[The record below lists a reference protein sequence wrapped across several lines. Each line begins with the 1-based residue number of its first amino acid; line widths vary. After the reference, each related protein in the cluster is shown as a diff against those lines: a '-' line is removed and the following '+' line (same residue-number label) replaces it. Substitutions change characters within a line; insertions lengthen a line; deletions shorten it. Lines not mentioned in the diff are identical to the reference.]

1 MKRVSVL
8 LSLAAIVACDA
19 RESPTMDVPMDVPI
33 PFVSLTASEA
43 DLTAE
48 GVRQERESV
57 IRTILE
63 RLPPL
68 PDDDLLLQSLRG
80 ESNAVVISAPD
91 DEKLAALIGRA
102 YALLARERE
111 LNLKRSG
118 TEGDEFLEP
127 EDVNR

>member
-1 MKRVSVL
+1 M
-8 LSLAAIVACDA
+8 SLAAIVACDA
-19 RESPTMDVPMDVPI
+19 PTRESPTMDVPI
-33 PFVSLTASEA
+33 PCVSLTASEA

-68 PDDDLLLQSLRG
+68 PDDHVLLQSLRG
-80 ESNAVVISAPD
+80 ESNAVAVSAPD

-102 YALLARERE
+102 YALLAREWE
-111 LNLKRSG
+111 LNLKRSGKRSG

-127 EDVNR
+127 DEDVNR